1 MAVEHHL
8 LYGEPDFPCTR
19 VARVRVSSTVDD
31 NYPARLQQGHLESY
45 LCERAEQ
52 LRGDALVNLRVE
64 VSRWHR
70 LLRRRR
76 MTLHGHVVRY
86 LDATA
91 PPVVDL
97 RATTLPHLD
106 APTIGTDR

>member
-8 LYGEPDFPCTR
+8 LYGEPDFACTR

-45 LCERAEQ
+45 LLERADQ

-70 LLRRRR
+70 LIRRRR

-86 LDATA
+86 LDAAA

-97 RATTLPHLD
+97 RGAMTPRPD
-106 APTIGTDR
+106 APRIGTDR